1 MDYAWR
7 CSVEL
12 EGTWYVGLDL
22 GSREHEVAVCDP
34 EGREVHSF
42 KMPRGREGHRV
53 LREEVDRCV
62 PSVARAVYLVEAAG
76 NLWQEVVHPLEAA
89 GEDVCVLSPVKC
101 SDLRKFYRRHT
112 KTDAIDALATA
123 RVGVSDHDLRRA
135 WVGTPEQESLR
146 RLCRLSWKLS
156 MEGRDKKR
164 RLAALLELVLPGIG
178 KVWRNRYCNSARLFY
193 RRYLDPA
200 KARRLGR
207 KRLGEVLRRR
217 AWGKFSEKKLAQLWS
232 VIENAPELQYRY
244 DDLVLEVR
252 CELDGLEAIERRR
265 EMLMER
271 IEELYTGVDPA
282 HRLESVPGLG
292 GFLGA
297 ALTSAVGDV
306 GRWSGADQLVASSGL
321 VPRKRASSGRE
332 KANQR
337 LTKYGDP
344 MLRSWLYVAAE
355 LVRHY
360 DPELQAFYMRLR
372 RRGKHHN
379 TAICAVATK
388 LLRRIYAV
396 LRDETTYRVIAEAR
410 IHNAEKPVRESVNE
424 VAQAL
429 LKDQPDTASPEQ
441 EYIVPSVVARTG
453 LADPTG
459 TGVV

>member
-1 MDYAWR
+1 
-7 CSVEL
+7 VEQKA
-12 EGTWYVGLDL
+12 TWYVGLDL
-22 GSREHEVAVCDP
+22 GSRGHEVAVCDA
-34 EGREVHSF
+34 EGRDVHGF
-42 KMPRGREGHRV
+42 RIPRGREGYQV
-53 LREEVDRCV
+53 LRTEIGTCV
-62 PSVARAVYLVEAAG
+62 PSSANAVYLVEAAG
-76 NLWQEVVHPLEAA
+76 NLWQEVVHPLDAA
-89 GEDVCVLSPVKC
+89 GEAVCLMSPVKC

-112 KTDAIDALATA
+112 KTDVIDALATA
-123 RVGVSDHDLRRA
+123 RVGISDHALRRA

-156 MEGRDKKR
+156 MEARDKKR
-164 RLAALLELVLPGIG
+164 RLAALLELVLPGVG
-178 KVWRNRYCNSARLFY
+178 KVWKDRCCQGARLFY
-193 RRYLDPA
+193 RRYLDPG

-217 AWGKFSEKKLAQLWS
+217 SWGKFSEKKLARLWS
-232 VIENAPELQYRY
+232 VIENAPELRYRY
-244 DDLVLEVR
+244 DDLMLEVQ
-252 CELDGLEAIERRR
+252 CELDGLEEIERRR
-265 EMLMER
+265 EMLTDR
-271 IEELYTGVDPA
+271 IEELYTEVDPA

-297 ALTSAVGDV
+297 ALTSAIGDV
-306 GRWSGADQLVASSGL
+306 GRWGGADQLVASSGL

-379 TAICAVATK
+379 TAVCAVATK

-396 LRDETTYRVIAEAR
+396 LRDETTYQVVAQER
-410 IHNAEKPVRESVNE
+410 IHNAEKPVRESVYE

-429 LKDQPDTASPEQ
+429 LRDNPDAASPRR
-441 EYIVPSVVARTG
+441 EYTVLAPDATPALVVTATER
-453 LADPTG
+453 
-459 TGVV
+459 

>member
-1 MDYAWR
+1 
-7 CSVEL
+7 VEQ
-12 EGTWYVGLDL
+12 EATWYVGLDL
-22 GSREHEVAVCDP
+22 GSRGHEVAVCDG
-34 EGREVHSF
+34 EGREVQGF
-42 KMPRGREGHRV
+42 KVPRGREGYRA
-53 LREEVDRCV
+53 LREEVGRCLPPGANV
-62 PSVARAVYLVEAAG
+62 VYLVEAAG

-89 GEDVCVLSPVKC
+89 GEAVSSLSPVKC

-112 KTDAIDALATA
+112 KTDVIDAAATA
-123 RVGVSDHDLRRA
+123 RVGISDHALRRA

-156 MEGRDKKR
+156 MEARDKKR
-164 RLAALLELVLPGIG
+164 RVSALLELVLPGIG
-178 KVWRNRYCNSARLFY
+178 KVWKNRYCSSARLFY
-193 RRYLDPA
+193 RRYLDPSRA
-200 KARRLGR
+200 HRLGR

-217 AWGKFSEKKLAQLWS
+217 AWGKFSEKKLSQLWS
-232 VIENAPELQYRY
+232 VIENAPELRYRY
-244 DDLVLEVR
+244 DDLMLEVE
-252 CELDGLEAIERRR
+252 CELEGLEAIEKRR
-265 EMLMER
+265 EKLTER
-271 IEELYTGVDPA
+271 IEELYSEVDPA

-306 GRWSGADQLVASSGL
+306 ARWGGADQLVASSGL

-344 MLRSWLYVAAE
+344 MLRSWLYVAAQ

-360 DPELQAFYMRLR
+360 DPELQAFYTRLR

-379 TAICAVATK
+379 TAVCAVATK

-396 LRDETTYRVIAEAR
+396 LRDETTYQVVAKERT
-410 IHNAEKPVRESVNE
+410 HNAEKPVRESVYE

-429 LKDQPDTASPEQ
+429 LRDNPDAASPKTD
-441 EYIVPSVVARTG
+441 YIAPVPDATPA
-453 LADPTG
+453 LAAAATER
-459 TGVV
+459 